1 MGLLSGKTVLVTGA
15 TNGIGLESCFTLA
28 SEGATL
34 VMVGRNQAKTE
45 QSVAEVKARSGSDTV
60 TSLLCDFSSQT
71 QIRRLADTF
80 RARHDR
86 LDVLVNNAGAVNP
99 TRTVT
104 EDGIETT
111 FAVNHLGYFLLTN
124 LLLDLVEKA
133 APGAR
138 IVNVAS
144 GAHYGGTMDFAD
156 LGYEQG
162 GYAIMKAYARSKLAN
177 VLFTRELAQ
186 RLAGKGVAVNCL
198 HPGVVAT
205 GIWANSPWYVRPLIE
220 TVSKWF
226 FISAAEGGRT
236 LTQLAMDP
244 AVAESHGEYFSALVP
259 TAPSRTAR
267 DEAIAKRLW
276 AESER
281 LVKLTV

>member
-15 TNGIGLESCFTLA
+15 TNGIGLESCITMA
-28 SEGATL
+28 SEEATL
-34 VMVGRNQAKTE
+34 VMVGRNPAKTE
-45 QSVAEVKARSGSDTV
+45 QAVAEVKARSGSETV

-71 QIRRLADTF
+71 QIRRLADAF
-80 RARHDR
+80 RASHDR

-99 TRTVT
+99 SRTVT

-124 LLLDLVEKA
+124 LLIDLVEKA

-144 GAHYGGTMDFAD
+144 RAHYDGTIDFAD
-156 LGYEQG
+156 LGYDRG

-177 VLFTRELAQ
+177 VLFTRELA
-186 RLAGKGVAVNCL
+186 RRVAGKGVTVNCL

-220 TVSKWF
+220 TVAKWF
-226 FISAAEGGRT
+226 FISAEAGGRT
-236 LTQLAMDP
+236 ISQLAMDP
-244 AVAESHGEYFSALVP
+244 AVAESHGAYFSDLVATP
-259 TAPSRTAR
+259 ASHTAR
-267 DEAIAKRLW
+267 DEAVAARLW
-276 AESER
+276 TESER
-281 LVKLTV
+281 LVKLPV